1 VYWDNKTGFIFSR
14 KNGLP
19 VPFNGHSDEFDMP
32 ESILLYNGT
41 VPISDFWDISLYNG
55 HSVLSYTGL
64 RELEYNG
71 SAIFYAPSWLNGNS
85 NAHYKFPIPS
95 TYTWNFAKTTIDC
108 QMGYFLTQTNGSTS
122 FGGYDTKYPPQLT
135 FRTANYSEYSANLI
149 WTRGQETTW
158 EFWISAQPGSRS
170 RIISVVSIPYDIY
183 YNLTIQEEA
192 ANYYYV
198 YLNTIYTA
206 GNTFQNNV
214 NAENGFAGYCLDNYQ
229 ISDMCGDVDPG
240 NYSSLKFDNW
250 SFNYQDA
257 PGAAFS
263 VDKPSLM
270 DGNPVQFTDL
280 SDTAGFLATG
290 WYWEFG
296 DGQVSW
302 EQNPTHI
309 YGVEGSYQVSFRVAT
324 VKGFDWVINGSTVNV
339 TKWEYN
345 TGLESWQGVVITTS
359 DLVYLFVIFGMVC
372 IILIVVLREFWGR
385 NNSGGS

>member
-1 VYWDNKTGFIFSR
+1 MAVRYLLYILAFVLIVGHAAADTYNLSATNGTQISPPWPVQFTDVSGIVGVSYFWDFGDGATSTEQNPVHWYTTAGVFNVSFMVSDGANVYWDNKTGFIFSR

-250 SFNYQDA
+250 SFL
-257 PGAAFS
+257 PGR
-263 VDKPSLM
+263 PR
-270 DGNPVQFTDL
+270 GRIL
-280 SDTAGFLATG
+280 SG
-290 WYWEFG
+290 
-296 DGQVSW
+296 
-302 EQNPTHI
+302 
-309 YGVEGSYQVSFRVAT
+309 
-324 VKGFDWVINGSTVNV
+324 
-339 TKWEYN
+339 
-345 TGLESWQGVVITTS
+345 
-359 DLVYLFVIFGMVC
+359 
-372 IILIVVLREFWGR
+372 
-385 NNSGGS
+385 